1 MAKSLKLLLIE
12 NVEALGIVGDVVNVR
27 SGYARNFLLPRGLA
41 TQPSEERIKEL
52 AGKRAEAEKLL
63 AEQRK
68 HRVELNAKLSGVAV
82 TLVRSCNDQGIL
94 YGAVTQQDIAAS
106 LKEQGFTVSPRDVR
120 IPQTIKRVDSF
131 DVHVKLDSDLDQI
144 IKVIVKADRELVIEK
159 PTHQEGEEPQAAGA
173 GERPAPTGE
182 SRRRRDDWMIP
193 DDSNRVVGWGAKKN
207 DDGPGTDAK
216 GGKGK
221 GKSKPKAEKN

>member
-68 HRVELNAKLSGVAV
+68 HRVELNAKLSGVTI

-94 YGAVTQQDIAAS
+94 YGAVTQQDIAAA

-144 IKVIVKADRELVIEK
+144 IKVIVKADRELVVEK
-159 PTHQEGEEPQAAGA
+159 PTHQEGEEPQAA

-193 DDSNRVVGWGAKKN
+193 DDSNRVVGWGTKKN
-207 DDGPGTDAK
+207 DDGPGSDAK